1 MNITPHNTSIP
12 LATVVNPPTEG
23 LRRENNMREIITPPA
38 AVSQSAAEK
47 GVASEKEKG
56 KGKAQGQK
64 SEDIDFTGILKQAEA
79 NNSTI
84 SDSAEQQGESSPEQN
99 QQQASNSLF
108 ENTSVE
114 QEKSEQNT
122 EKDAEHHAQQKQNT
136 GEHDEQ
142 SNEAEQRVIASLEK
156 RDVEV
161 RAHERAHSAVG
172 GSATGSPSYSFET
185 GPDGKRYAT
194 SGEVSVDLSPVSG
207 NPQATITKM
216 KTIKAAA
223 LAPATPSNQDRRV
236 AASATQ
242 SIVQIQTDIATGAD
256 QSSPANAIKQSSDSF
271 QDDDKT
277 TNNTTDSNSDFDT
290 QMKQSLNNLEQ
301 SGSSRPEDVDQRAIR
316 IEQHY
321 LKINNAYEQAPSY
334 NFQLTA

>member
-47 GVASEKEKG
+47 GVASEKEKA
-56 KGKAQGQK
+56 KAPGQR
-64 SEDIDFTGILKQAEA
+64 SEDVDFTGIRKQAEA
-79 NNSTI
+79 RNNTI
-84 SDSAEQQGESSPEQN
+84 SDSSEHQGESSSE
-99 QQQASNSLF
+99 QQQQQ
-108 ENTSVE
+108 TSDSSSE
-114 QEKSEQNT
+114 ATSADKEDTERNAQQEKNT
-122 EKDAEHHAQQKQNT
+122 AAQ
-136 GEHDEQ
+136 DEQ
-142 SNEAEQRVIASLEK
+142 PNEAEQRVIANLEK

-216 KTIKAAA
+216 QTIKAAA

-256 QSSPANAIKQSSDSF
+256 QSSPANALKQSSDSF
-271 QDDDKT
+271 QDEDKT
-277 TNNTTDSNSDFDT
+277 TSNTTDSNSDFDA
-290 QMKQSLNNLEQ
+290 QMKQSLNNLEE
-301 SGSSRPEDVDQRAIR
+301 SGSSRPEAVDQRAIR